1 MDVTASRLAL
11 LAGAGSLVILLAAF
25 GFQYIGELAPCKLCL
40 WQRDPHGLAIVLAV
54 LFVRVKHRLLLWL
67 GGVASLSTAA
77 IAAYHSG
84 IEQKWWQGPD
94 TCTSGSI
101 DGLSTE
107 QLMAQ
112 IMAAPIIRCDEIAWS
127 FLSLSMASWNL
138 IASLL
143 LAALWFY
150 AWRIWPRAD
159 ISASIHS

>member
-1 MDVTASRLAL
+1 MDVTANRLAL

-40 WQRDPHGLAIVLAV
+40 WQRYPHVLAIVLAV

>member
-40 WQRDPHGLAIVLAV
+40 WQRYPHGLAIVLAV

-112 IMAAPIIRCDEIAWS
+112 IMAAPIVRCDEIAWS

-150 AWRIWPRAD
+150 AWQIWPRPD
-159 ISASIHS
+159 LSEPTHS

>member
-40 WQRDPHGLAIVLAV
+40 WQRYPHVLAIVLAV

-159 ISASIHS
+159 NSASIHS

>member
-11 LAGAGSLVILLAAF
+11 LAGAGSLIILLAAF
-25 GFQYIGELAPCKLCL
+25 GFQYIGDLAPCKLCL
-40 WQRDPHGLAIVLAV
+40 WQRYPHGLVIVLTVIFA
-54 LFVRVKHRLLLWL
+54 RVKHRLLLWL
-67 GGVASLSTAA
+67 GGVASLSTAG

-84 IEQKWWQGPD
+84 VEQKWWQGPD

-101 DGLSTE
+101 DGLNTD
-107 QLMAQ
+107 QLIAQ
-112 IMAAPIIRCDEIAWS
+112 IMASPIIRCDEIAWS

-150 AWRIWPRAD
+150 AWRIWPRPD

>member
-40 WQRDPHGLAIVLAV
+40 WQRYPHVLAIVLAV

-150 AWRIWPRAD
+150 SWRIWPRAD

>member
-40 WQRDPHGLAIVLAV
+40 WQRYPHGVAIVLAV
-54 LFVRVKHRLLLWL
+54 IFARVKHRLLLWL

-84 IEQKWWQGPD
+84 VEQKWWQGPD

-112 IMAAPIIRCDEIAWS
+112 IMAAPIVRCDEIAWS

-150 AWRIWPRAD
+150 TWRISPRPD
-159 ISASIHS
+159 LSEPTHS

>member
-11 LAGAGSLVILLAAF
+11 LAGAGSLIILLAAF

-40 WQRDPHGLAIVLAV
+40 WQRYPHVLVIVLAV
-54 LFVRVKHRLLLWL
+54 IFARVKHRLLLWL
-67 GGVASLSTAA
+67 GGVASLSTAG

-84 IEQKWWQGPD
+84 VEQKWWQGPD

-107 QLMAQ
+107 QLIAQ
-112 IMAAPIIRCDEIAWS
+112 IMASPIIRCDEIAWS

-143 LAALWFY
+143 LAGLWFY
-150 AWRIWPRAD
+150 AWRIWPRSD
-159 ISASIHS
+159 NSASIHS

>member
-40 WQRDPHGLAIVLAV
+40 WQRYPHVLAIVLAV

-67 GGVASLSTAA
+67 GGVASLSTTA

>member
-25 GFQYIGELAPCKLCL
+25 GFQYIGELVPCKLCL
-40 WQRDPHGLAIVLAV
+40 WQRYPHGVAIVLAV
-54 LFVRVKHRLLLWL
+54 IFARVKHRLLLWL

-84 IEQKWWQGPD
+84 VEQKWWQGPD

-112 IMAAPIIRCDEIAWS
+112 IMAAPIVRCDEIAWS

-150 AWRIWPRAD
+150 AWRIWPRSD
-159 ISASIHS
+159 LSEPTHS

>member
-40 WQRDPHGLAIVLAV
+40 WQRYPHGLAIVLAV
-54 LFVRVKHRLLLWL
+54 LFARVKHRLLLWL
-67 GGVASLSTAA
+67 GGVASLCTAA

-150 AWRIWPRAD
+150 AWRIWTRQD

>member
-40 WQRDPHGLAIVLAV
+40 WQRYPHVLAIVLAV

-150 AWRIWPRAD
+150 AWRIWPSAD

>member
-1 MDVTASRLAL
+1 MDVAASRLAL

-40 WQRDPHGLAIVLAV
+40 WQRYPHGLAIVLAG
-54 LFVRVKHRLLLWL
+54 LFARVKHRLLLWL

-150 AWRIWPRAD
+150 AWRIWPRQD
-159 ISASIHS
+159 TSASIHS

>member
-11 LAGAGSLVILLAAF
+11 LAGAGSLIILLAAF

-40 WQRDPHGLAIVLAV
+40 WQRYPHGVAIVLAV
-54 LFVRVKHRLLLWL
+54 IFARVKHRLLLWL

-84 IEQKWWQGPD
+84 VEQKWWQGPD

-112 IMAAPIIRCDEIAWS
+112 IMAAPIVRCDEIAWS

-150 AWRIWPRAD
+150 AWQVWPR
-159 ISASIHS
+159 SNLSEPTHS

>member
-1 MDVTASRLAL
+1 MDVTANRLAL

-40 WQRDPHGLAIVLAV
+40 WQRYPHGLAIVLAV
-54 LFVRVKHRLLLWL
+54 LFAQVKHRLLLWL

-101 DGLSTE
+101 EGLSTE

-150 AWRIWPRAD
+150 AWRIWPRQD
-159 ISASIHS
+159 ISASNHS

>member
-40 WQRDPHGLAIVLAV
+40 WQRYPHGLAIVLAV
-54 LFVRVKHRLLLWL
+54 LFARVKHRLLLWL

-138 IASLL
+138 ITSLL

-150 AWRIWPRAD
+150 TWQIWPRQD

>member
-1 MDVTASRLAL
+1 MDVTASRLGL
-11 LAGAGSLVILLAAF
+11 FAGAGSLVILLAAF

-40 WQRDPHGLAIVLAV
+40 WQRYPHGLAIVLVVIFA
-54 LFVRVKHRLLLWL
+54 RVKHRLLLWL

-150 AWRIWPRAD
+150 AWRILPRTD
-159 ISASIHS
+159 ILASLRS

>member
-40 WQRDPHGLAIVLAV
+40 WQRYPHGLAIVLAV
-54 LFVRVKHRLLLWL
+54 LFARVKHRLLLWL

-150 AWRIWPRAD
+150 ASRIWPRQD

>member
-1 MDVTASRLAL
+1 MDVTASRLAF

-25 GFQYIGELAPCKLCL
+25 GFQHIGELAPCKLCL
-40 WQRDPHGLAIVLAV
+40 WQRYPHGVAIFLAV
-54 LFVRVKHRLLLWL
+54 IFLRVKHHLLLWL
-67 GGVASLSTAA
+67 GGFASLSTAA

-84 IEQKWWQGPD
+84 VEQKWWPGPD

-107 QLMAQ
+107 QLLAQ

-150 AWRIWPRAD
+150 AWRIWPRTN
-159 ISASIHS
+159 ISASLRS

>member
-40 WQRDPHGLAIVLAV
+40 WQRYPHVLAIVLAV

-150 AWRIWPRAD
+150 AWRIWPRPD

>member
-40 WQRDPHGLAIVLAV
+40 WQRYPHGLAIVLAV
-54 LFVRVKHRLLLWL
+54 LFVRVKHRILLWL
-67 GGVASLSTAA
+67 GGVASLGTAA

-127 FLSLSMASWNL
+127 FLRLSMASWNL

-150 AWRIWPRAD
+150 AWRIWPRQD
-159 ISASIHS
+159 ISASIYS